1 MLKVGITGGIG
12 SGKSVVARTLQVLGI
27 PVYFADAAAKRLME
41 TDESLKAAI
50 QAHFGEAAYL
60 GQQLNRTWLA
70 AQVFGQPDKIALLN
84 SLVHPVV
91 IADGQRWMQLQTAP
105 YVVKE
110 AALFF
115 ESGSA
120 GDMDLI
126 VGVYAP
132 QALRIQRVMRRDG
145 LGRQEVLSRMQQQL
159 DERMK
164 MKLCDVVLQND
175 EQEMLLPQV
184 LRLHQ
189 MLLQKATEGL

>member
-12 SGKSVVARTLQVLGI
+12 SGKSVVARTLQVLGV
-27 PVYFADAAAKRLME
+27 PVYYADTAARRLME
-41 TDESLKAAI
+41 TDEALRAAI
-50 QAHFGEAAYL
+50 SEQFGEAAYE
-60 GQQLNRTWLA
+60 GQRLNRSWLA
-70 AQVFGQPDKIALLN
+70 AQVFGQPDKIARLN

-91 IADGQRWMQLQTAP
+91 IADGQRWMQQQTAP
-105 YVVKE
+105 YVAKE

-120 GDMDLI
+120 GEMDLI

-164 MKLCDVVLQND
+164 MKLCDIVLQND

-189 MLLQKATEGL
+189 MLLQKAAEGL

>member
-12 SGKSVVARTLQVLGI
+12 SGKSVVARTLQVLGV
-27 PVYFADAAAKRLME
+27 PVYFADTAAKRLME
-41 TDESLKAAI
+41 TDEALKAAI
-50 QAHFGEAAYL
+50 RVHFGPAAYQ

-70 AQVFGQPDKIALLN
+70 AQVFGQPEKIALLN
-84 SLVHPVV
+84 SLVHPAV
-91 IADGQRWMQLQTAP
+91 IADGQQWMRQQTAP
-105 YVVKE
+105 YAVKE

-120 GDMDLI
+120 GEMDLI

-145 LGRQEVLSRMQQQL
+145 LSRQEVLSRMQQQL

-189 MLLQKATEGL
+189 MLLQKAAEGL

>member
-12 SGKSVVARTLQVLGI
+12 SGKSVVARILQVLGV
-27 PVYFADAAAKRLME
+27 PVYYADAAAKRLME
-41 TDESLKAAI
+41 TDEALKAAI
-50 QAHFGEAAYL
+50 QAHFGEGAYD
-60 GQQLNRTWLA
+60 GQRLNRSWLA
-70 AQVFGQPDKIALLN
+70 AQVFGQPDRIALLN

-91 IADGQRWMQLQTAP
+91 IADSRRWMQQQTAP

-120 GDMDLI
+120 GEMDVI

-159 DERMK
+159 DERIK
-164 MKLCDVVLQND
+164 MKLCDVVLRND

-184 LRLHQ
+184 LRLHE
-189 MLLQKATEGL
+189 MLLQKATEV